1 MARPRVK
8 PRSGLATKVTG
19 DVIRRHGG
27 VRALWLAVQN
37 DPELS
42 VHDAAVEFYY
52 AVGELLEGKTLEE
65 IELRKIDRRRV
76 VQHIK
81 ET

>member
-1 MARPRVK
+1 MPKARSK
-8 PRSGLATKVTG
+8 PRTGLATKITG

-27 VRALWLAVQN
+27 VRALWLAIQN

-42 VHDAAVEFYY
+42 VQDVAVEFYF
-52 AVGELLEGKTLEE
+52 AIGELLEGKPLNE

-76 VQHIK
+76 LQHIK
-81 ET
+81 EP